1 MNHKLLCLLCVLL
14 PIFCISN
21 ARAIKD
27 SDIANVLHVHNIQFA
42 QDKYKLN
49 TSKRV
54 HEIRAN
60 EKRYIVMEFKNK
72 DSDTY
77 RLVEIERAKM
87 LSASGCGPT
96 FLGKPANNEFYI
108 VEFIDTPL
116 KYDNL
121 NDQKLRELGKFT
133 RKVHNHKYT
142 KNGKSQLDRIKK
154 HSKKI
159 QKRGIAVP
167 DGFNEA
173 VDSFIKNSEK
183 LDTKIGFCHG
193 DLNPSNIRMR
203 GDGSIVFI
211 DWNNAGNGNVY
222 EELGYLV
229 QTYGLDERQISVL
242 LEGYLGESPTQ
253 DYIDRVKFFA
263 KRTCLL
269 TAAVW
274 FGFSESSYD
283 KKISQKDRVKIIND
297 MAKSEGF
304 MKFEEYSRKGQIPNV
319 KSANK
324 DEVKKYALS
333 AWKEYKENIVGAN
346 FFDKLKKWFG
356 SFL

>member
-1 MNHKLLCLLCVLL
+1 
-14 PIFCISN
+14 
-21 ARAIKD
+21 
-27 SDIANVLHVHNIQFA
+27 
-42 QDKYKLN
+42 
-49 TSKRV
+49 
-54 HEIRAN
+54 
-60 EKRYIVMEFKNK
+60 MEFRNK
-72 DSDTY
+72 DSDVY
-77 RLVEIERAKM
+77 RLAEIEMAKM
-87 LSASGCGPT
+87 LSANGFGPT
-96 FLGKPANNEFYI
+96 FLGSPANNEFYV
-108 VEFIDTPL
+108 VEFIDTPI

-121 NDQKLRELGKFT
+121 DDQKLKELGKFT

-142 KNGKSQLDRIKK
+142 KNGKSQLDRLKK

-167 DGFNEA
+167 DGFSDA
-173 VDSFIKNSEK
+173 IDSFLENSKK
-183 LDTKIGFCHG
+183 LDTKVGFCHG
-193 DLNPSNIRMR
+193 DLNLSNIRMR
-203 GDGSIVFI
+203 KDGSIVFI
-211 DWNNAGNGNVY
+211 DWNNAGNGNIY

-229 QTYGLDERQISVL
+229 QTCGMNEQQISIF

-283 KKISQKDRVKIIND
+283 RKIPLKDRTKALMICSRSKD
-297 MAKSEGF
+297 LMSP
-304 MKFEEYSRKGQIPNV
+304 EEYSRKSQIPNV
-319 KSANK
+319 KFANK

-333 AWKEYKENIVGAN
+333 AWKEYKENVIGTS
-346 FFDKLKKWFG
+346 FFDKFKKWFS